1 MGREFSDLQKART
14 RYEPRVPGILREPVE
29 RVVIEE
35 GEAPEPVDN
44 DESIRGLFPRTF
56 GSPLLRLGKGNSS
69 RAPEPLRIGVVL
81 SGGQAPGGH
90 NVIAGLLDGARSAH
104 ADSKL
109 IGFIGGPKGILDGNF
124 ADLTPEV
131 VGPYRNT
138 GGFDLIGSGRDKI
151 ENPEQLRL
159 SGETCGKLELDGLVI
174 VGGDDSNTNA
184 ALLAEYFV
192 EKGVGTRV
200 IGVPKTID
208 GDLQTDNVEIS
219 FGFDTATK
227 VYSES
232 IGNICRDAASS
243 RKYWHFIKLMGRS
256 ASHVTLEC
264 ALNTRPNIAL
274 IGEEIRETEMSYDT
288 IVRTIADVVR
298 RRATAGKNYGVCLV
312 PEGLIEFIPGFTDL
326 IQDLNDVMARF
337 DDALQGLD
345 HWDDRRNFVVDKLQ
359 SEHRPLFEALPEVIT
374 KSLLLERDS
383 HGNLQV
389 SLIETEKLLIDG
401 VKRALATMAAEG
413 DYDGKFA
420 TQPHFFG
427 YEGRCAAPSNFDADY
442 TYGLGRLAALLVHFG
457 KTGYMCS
464 MGNLSAPAENWVP
477 AGVPISSML
486 NMETR
491 KGKRKP
497 VIRKAL
503 VRTSDPAFR
512 ELAEH
517 RDEWA
522 EDDNYVFPGA
532 IQYFGPPEVSDR
544 PPRTVLLNRG
554 TKG

>member
-1 MGREFSDLQKART
+1 MGGELSDLQKART
-14 RYEPRVPGILREPVE
+14 RYEPRVPRVLREPVE
-29 RVVIEE
+29 RIVIEE
-35 GEAPEPVDN
+35 GETPGCVG
-44 DESIRGLFPRTF
+44 DEKSIRSLFPKTF
-56 GSPLLRLGKGNSS
+56 GYPLLRLGEGDGS

-104 ADSKL
+104 PDSAVL
-109 IGFIGGPKGILDGNF
+109 GFIGGPKGILDGNF
-124 ADLTPEV
+124 TDITPEV
-131 VGPYRNT
+131 VEPYRNT

-159 SGETCGKLELDGLVI
+159 SEVTCGKLELDGLVI

-184 ALLAEYFV
+184 AVLAEYFM
-192 EKGVGTRV
+192 EKGIGTRV

-208 GDLQTDNVEIS
+208 GDLQDDHVEIS

-227 VYSES
+227 VYSEL

-264 ALNTRPNIAL
+264 ALDTRPNIAL
-274 IGEEIRETEMSYDT
+274 IGEEIREQGTSFET

-298 RRATAGKNYGVCLV
+298 RRAAAGKNYGVCLV

-326 IQDLNDVMARF
+326 IRDLNDVMARF
-337 DDALQGLD
+337 DDTLQKLER
-345 HWDDRRNFVVDKLQ
+345 WDDRREFVADKLR
-359 SEHRPLFEALPEVIT
+359 SEHRALFDTLPEVIT

-401 VKRALATMAAEG
+401 VKRTLATLAAEG

-442 TYGLGRLAALLVHFG
+442 TYALGRLAALLVHFG
-457 KTGYMCS
+457 KSGYMCS
-464 MGNLSAPAENWVP
+464 IANLSAPAESWVP

-491 KGKRKP
+491 KGNRKP

-517 RDEWA
+517 RERWA
-522 EDDNYVFPGA
+522 EGDDYIFPGA
-532 IQYFGPPEVSDR
+532 IQYFGPPDVCDR
-544 PPRTVLLNRG
+544 PPRTVVLNRRSH
-554 TKG
+554 